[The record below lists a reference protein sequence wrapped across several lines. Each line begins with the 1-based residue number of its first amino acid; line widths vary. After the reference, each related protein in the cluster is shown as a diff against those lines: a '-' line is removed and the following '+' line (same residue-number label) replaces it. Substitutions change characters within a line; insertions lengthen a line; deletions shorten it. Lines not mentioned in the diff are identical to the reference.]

1 MELKGFKVGQVWRRR
16 DGGTARVEIVAEG
29 WPISCGISGFY
40 VPDGRHSHFRSP
52 LLDRPN
58 PALDLVELV
67 QDVEEPPTQTRLDA
81 QLAGAMQ
88 ASRGATAAELA
99 LFDAIVVAAMAPG
112 CTNVNEYIYSALQL
126 RRKLEQD
133 ISQ

>member
-1 MELKGFKVGQVWRRR
+1 MELKDFKVGQVWRRR
-16 DGGTARVEIVAEG
+16 DGKEVVLECVDAAFH
-29 WPISCGISGFY
+29 WPIADDGGGLYSASGAFHH
-40 VPDGRHSHFRSP
+40 GREDER
-52 LLDRPN
+52 
-58 PALDLVELV
+58 DLVELV
-67 QDVEEPPTQTRLDA
+67 QDVEEPPAQTRLDA

>member
-1 MELKGFKVGQVWRRR
+1 MELKDFKVGQAWRRR
-16 DGGTARVEIVAEG
+16 DGEQETIEYVMCGSSRPIWTKSGTLRM
-29 WPISCGISGFY
+29 S
-40 VPDGRHSHFRSP
+40 DGRWDDVSESRF
-52 LLDRPN
+52 
-58 PALDLVELV
+58 DLVELV
-67 QDVEEPPTQTRLDA
+67 KDVDEPPTQTRLDA

-88 ASRGATAAELA
+88 ASRGATSAELA

-112 CTNVNEYIYSALQL
+112 CTNVNEYIYSVLQL